1 MIRCA
6 RIREKNIYLEMA
18 TLENNN
24 DKNVFEDRES
34 IHILNNWHG
43 GLTNLINVAFLQKW
57 LFHFVH
63 GL

>member
-1 MIRCA
+1 
-6 RIREKNIYLEMA
+6 MA
-18 TLENNN
+18 TLESNN

-57 LFHFVH
+57 LFHFVR